1 MVGLREDRGELPTR
15 ATHHVP
21 SEDVGGW
28 WGRRNVLTA
37 LLAVAIALSVLRI
50 DRGRS
55 LIHSG
60 GLEQLVEILGGLVR
74 PELGWGVVG
83 GVLRAAWTTVAY
95 AVAGMTVAL
104 AVGIPAGILAS
115 GTLVRRPGLRRAT
128 MVTTRAFLGFTR
140 AIHELVWAWLLVA
153 AIGLSP
159 LVAVLALAIPYSGI
173 LGRIYADLLNDVPAG
188 PLRSLRSAGASEAGV
203 VAYGRLAM
211 ALPDMVAYG
220 MYRFE
225 CAIRS
230 SAIMSFVGL
239 GGLGFQI
246 ELALDDLRFG
256 LVATSLYA
264 LMLLVVAVDW
274 WSSEIRRRMMS

>member
-1 MVGLREDRGELPTR
+1 MVELKRDRGEPETR
-15 ATHHVP
+15 ATLHGP
-21 SEDVGGW
+21 EDVGGW
-28 WGRRNVLTA
+28 SRRRNVLTA
-37 LLAVAIALSVLRI
+37 LLAGAIVLSVLRI
-50 DRGRS
+50 DRGRA
-55 LIHSG
+55 LVHSG
-60 GLEQLVEILGGLVR
+60 GLDLLADILLGLVR
-74 PELGWGVVG
+74 PELSREIVG
-83 GVLRAAWTTVAY
+83 NVLRAAWTTVAY
-95 AVAGMTVAL
+95 AAAGMTLAL
-104 AVGIPAGILAS
+104 AIGIPAGVLAS
-115 GTLVRRPGLRRAT
+115 GTLVRRPGPRRAA
-128 MVTTRAFLGFTR
+128 MVATRALLGFTR

-173 LGRIYADLLNDVPAG
+173 LGRIYADLLNDVPPD

-203 VAYGRLAM
+203 VAYGRLTM

-246 ELALDDLRFG
+246 ELALDDLRYG

-274 WSSEIRRRMMS
+274 WSSEIRRRMVS